1 MSNTENSA
9 LIALSELKNLEANR
23 VADIESAKKAKEDG
37 ERRARED
44 AERRAREEAARIA
57 KDEADRLA
65 KLAAEQEARDREER
79 LRLQEADLRARAEQE
94 ARLKEEQMRLDAQV
108 KLAEKKAKPLW
119 LYAVLGMLVIGLGG
133 GGYWVY
139 SNNQRQAE
147 EAKVAKVAQEKRD
160 AEQKAAMEALVAEL
174 RGLKD
179 EQDKLQ
185 KQKQELDNKLNNV
198 TDAAEKS
205 RLLAEKAALDAQLAD
220 NASKQTKKRG
230 QTSKPAGGGD
240 EIIDRSAAAVAELRQ
255 QKLEFADHGWLDGRG
270 FRLGGR
276 GALRFCHRSSPARAR
291 KLAPL
296 PRRAPRRG
304 RTNHARYP
312 QLVHRKQRPSH

>member
-23 VADIESAKKAKEDG
+23 VADIESAKQAKEDS
-37 ERRARED
+37 
-44 AERRAREEAARIA
+44 ERRAREEAERIA
-57 KDEADRLA
+57 KAEADRLA

-94 ARLKEEQMRLDAQV
+94 GRLKEEQMRLDAQV
-108 KLAEKKAKPLW
+108 KLAEKKAKPVW
-119 LYAVLGMLVIGLGG
+119 LYAALGLLVVGLAG
-133 GGYWVY
+133 GGYWAYDNAQKV
-139 SNNQRQAE
+139 AE
-147 EAKVAKVAQEKRD
+147 ETRVARAAQERRD

-174 RGLKD
+174 KGLKD

-185 KQKQELDNKLNNV
+185 RQKQELDDKLNNV

-220 NASKQTKKRG
+220 NANKQTKKRG

-240 EIIDRSAAAVAELRQ
+240 EKPKSKGGVSVTKTD
-255 QKLEFADHGWLDGRG
+255 DPLDG
-270 FRLGGR
+270 L
-276 GALRFCHRSSPARAR
+276 
-291 KLAPL
+291 
-296 PRRAPRRG
+296 
-304 RTNHARYP
+304 
-312 QLVHRKQRPSH
+312 